1 MIGGQNFDSSGGLF
15 LGTTPYD
22 IPLSLS
28 SVEEAKNILEN
39 GYCMYINSKATRSS
53 SKSELSL
60 DVAENPIDFFKSLAL
75 KFSAALNVFRKS
87 KGPYCTLQEDVA
99 IAVLQLHGL
108 NNYISLHSEHL
119 IPDDWSSWDSLRP
132 EFEEMVVLGER
143 IISSPLLAN
152 ERLGKST
159 SFCLDTGIVIRSTS
173 RQEGLWNS
181 FLVAD
186 VAERVVDIRE
196 NMLRVKDV
204 STSSPDQ
211 VIASTIE
218 PIFELDGRG
227 GRLKYT
233 KQGQG
238 GAAAVHV
245 VEDMFSW

>member
-1 MIGGQNFDSSGGLF
+1 
-15 LGTTPYD
+15 
-22 IPLSLS
+22 
-28 SVEEAKNILEN
+28 
-39 GYCMYINSKATRSS
+39 
-53 SKSELSL
+53 
-60 DVAENPIDFFKSLAL
+60 
-75 KFSAALNVFRKS
+75 
-87 KGPYCTLQEDVA
+87 
-99 IAVLQLHGL
+99 VLQLHGL

-159 SFCLDTGIVIRSTS
+159 SFCLDTGIVIPLYHVASQCQDPIIRRRAISLLRSTS